1 MKRIFYFFIL
11 SHFFRKVLSLIGYS
25 NSRINNHFLASKR
38 YWQIQ
43 FISKL
48 NLPFKLSSV
57 PFEGLIYNDFISHG
71 SSLIP
76 KLVGTYESELN
87 PILKEISSNPY
98 KYIFNVGCGEGYFSC
113 GFAIL
118 MQKSHV
124 FSIDCNAQAIT
135 ACRRLSRFNKL
146 ENRMTF
152 LLDCR
157 LDFSKYQKELNYKSL
172 IFCDVEGFEKDLFL
186 NSNISLFE
194 KCDFIIELHDFVD
207 SSISDA
213 MMNYF
218 KNTHDLEL
226 IASVSSKSKLIEIPQ
241 KYKVLFSDFL
251 WTNLIDEDRPCEM
264 QWLIGK
270 SKICYDS

>member
-11 SHFFRKVLSLIGYS
+11 SPFFRKVLSLLGYS
-25 NSRINNHFLASKR
+25 NSRINNHFSASKK

-43 FISKL
+43 FVSKL
-48 NLPFKLSSV
+48 NLPFQLSSV

-87 PILKEISSNPY
+87 PIIKEISSNSY

-118 MQKSHV
+118 IENSHV
-124 FSIDCNAQAIT
+124 FSIDCSDQAIT
-135 ACRRLSRFNKL
+135 ACRKLSRFNEL
-146 ENRMTF
+146 DNRMTF

-157 LDFSKYQKELNYKSL
+157 FDFSRYQKELNYKSL

-186 NSNISLFE
+186 SSNISLFR

-207 SSISDA
+207 SSISDGII
-213 MMNYF
+213 NYF
-218 KNTHDLEL
+218 KNTHDLKL
-226 IASVSSKSKLIEIPQ
+226 INSLSPRSKLNQIPQ
-241 KYKVLFSDFL
+241 KYKFFFSDFI
-251 WTNLIDEDRPCEM
+251 WTYLIDEERPCEM

-270 SKICYDS
+270 SKIYYDS

>member
-11 SHFFRKVLSLIGYS
+11 FPFFRKVLSLLGNS
-25 NSRINNHFLASKR
+25 NSRINNHFSASKR

-48 NLPFKLSSV
+48 NLPFQLSSG
-57 PFEGLIYNDFISHG
+57 PFAGLIYNDFISHG

-87 PILKEISSNPY
+87 LIIKEFSANSY
-98 KYIFNVGCGEGYFSC
+98 KYIFNVGCGEGYYSC
-113 GFAIL
+113 GFAFL
-118 MQKSHV
+118 MENSYV
-124 FSIDCNAQAIT
+124 FSIDCSDQAIT
-135 ACRRLSRFNKL
+135 ACSKLSQFNEL
-146 ENRMTF
+146 DNRMAF

-157 LDFSKYQKELNYKSL
+157 FEFSKYQKELKSKSL

-186 NSNISLFE
+186 NSNISIFE

-218 KNTHDLEL
+218 KNTHELEL
-226 IASVSSKSKLIEIPQ
+226 ITSVSSKLKLNEIPQ
-241 KYKVLFSDFL
+241 KYKVFFSDFL
-251 WTNLIDEDRPCEM
+251 WTYLIDEERPCEM

-270 SKICYDS
+270 SKIYYDS